1 MNKEYVRES
10 ATLSQAISRILVNST
25 PKYPDRAGLIGK
37 TVRNKESGDE
47 GTVMFSSF
55 GISIGGTNEDGAH
68 WQTLGDDPKVVMESW
83 EVVDND

>member
-1 MNKEYVRES
+1 MRKLTNKEMLNLLRLRES
-10 ATLSQAISRILVNST
+10 TNNNR
-25 PKYPDRAGLIGK
+25 YPDRAGLIGK
-37 TVRNKESGDE
+37 TVRNRESGDE

-55 GISIGGTNEDGAH
+55 GISIGGINEDGAH